1 MTGFDE
7 TIHSP
12 NRLRICAALSAARQ
26 VEFATL
32 ERGLGV
38 SKSLLS
44 KQLKVLI
51 DAGYVAVERKP
62 QPFGGA
68 DLRRSQGIPKSRR
81 GPAKNHRGELT
92 SKPAGSACEYQPAGR
107 VDTMATVSGVL

>member
-1 MTGFDE
+1 MIGFNE

-12 NRLRICAALSAARQ
+12 NRLRICAALSAARE

-32 ERGLGV
+32 EQGLGV

-62 QPFGGA
+62 QPFGRPRTWVG
-68 DLRRSQGIPKSRR
+68 
-81 GPAKNHRGELT
+81 LT
-92 SKPAGSACEYQPAGR
+92 SAGR
-107 VDTMATVSGVL
+107 RAYRNHVAVLRKIIEEN

>member
-1 MTGFDE
+1 MTSFDE

-12 NRLRICAALSAARQ
+12 NRLRICAALSVARQ
-26 VEFATL
+26 VEFAAL

-62 QPFGGA
+62 QPFGRPRTWVG
-68 DLRRSQGIPKSRR
+68 
-81 GPAKNHRGELT
+81 LT
-92 SKPAGSACEYQPAGR
+92 SAGR
-107 VDTMATVSGVL
+107 RAYRNHVAALRKIIEEN

>member
-1 MTGFDE
+1 MIGFDE

-26 VEFATL
+26 VEFAAL

-62 QPFGGA
+62 QPFGRPRTWVG
-68 DLRRSQGIPKSRR
+68 
-81 GPAKNHRGELT
+81 LT
-92 SKPAGSACEYQPAGR
+92 SAGR
-107 VDTMATVSGVL
+107 RAYRNHVAALRKIIEEN

>member
-1 MTGFDE
+1 MIGFNE

-12 NRLRICAALSAARQ
+12 NRLRICAALSAARE

-32 ERGLGV
+32 EQGLVV

-62 QPFGGA
+62 QPFGRPRTWVG
-68 DLRRSQGIPKSRR
+68 
-81 GPAKNHRGELT
+81 LT
-92 SKPAGSACEYQPAGR
+92 SAGR
-107 VDTMATVSGVL
+107 RAYRNHVAALRKIIEEN

>member
-1 MTGFDE
+1 MIGFDE

-12 NRLRICAALSAARQ
+12 NRLRICAALSAARE

-62 QPFGGA
+62 QPFGRPRTWVG
-68 DLRRSQGIPKSRR
+68 
-81 GPAKNHRGELT
+81 LT
-92 SKPAGSACEYQPAGR
+92 SAGR
-107 VDTMATVSGVL
+107 RAYRNHVAALRKIIEEN

>member
-1 MTGFDE
+1 MIGFDE

-44 KQLKVLI
+44 KQLRVLI
-51 DAGYVAVERKP
+51 DAGYVVVERKP
-62 QPFGGA
+62 QPFGRPRTWVG
-68 DLRRSQGIPKSRR
+68 
-81 GPAKNHRGELT
+81 LT
-92 SKPAGSACEYQPAGR
+92 SAGR
-107 VDTMATVSGVL
+107 RAYRNHVAALRKIIEEN

>member
-51 DAGYVAVERKP
+51 DAGYVAVERKH
-62 QPFGGA
+62 QPIVRTRTWVG
-68 DLRRSQGIPKSRR
+68 
-81 GPAKNHRGELT
+81 LT
-92 SKPAGSACEYQPAGR
+92 AAGR
-107 VDTMATVSGVL
+107 KAYRNHVAALRKIIEEN

>member
-1 MTGFDE
+1 MIGFDE
-7 TIHSP
+7 TIRSP

-44 KQLKVLI
+44 KQLRVLI

-62 QPFGGA
+62 QPFGRPRTWVG
-68 DLRRSQGIPKSRR
+68 
-81 GPAKNHRGELT
+81 LT
-92 SKPAGSACEYQPAGR
+92 SAGR
-107 VDTMATVSGVL
+107 RAYRNHVAALRKIIEEN

>member
-1 MTGFDE
+1 MIGFDE

-12 NRLRICAALSAARQ
+12 NRLRICAALSAARE

-32 ERGLGV
+32 ERGLEV

-62 QPFGGA
+62 QPFGRPRTWVG
-68 DLRRSQGIPKSRR
+68 
-81 GPAKNHRGELT
+81 LT
-92 SKPAGSACEYQPAGR
+92 SAGR
-107 VDTMATVSGVL
+107 RAYRNHVAALRKIIEEN

>member
-1 MTGFDE
+1 MIGFDE

-12 NRLRICAALSAARQ
+12 HRLRICAALSAARQ

-44 KQLKVLI
+44 KQLRVLI

-62 QPFGGA
+62 QPFGRPRTWVG
-68 DLRRSQGIPKSRR
+68 
-81 GPAKNHRGELT
+81 LT
-92 SKPAGSACEYQPAGR
+92 SAGR
-107 VDTMATVSGVL
+107 RAYRNHVAALRKIIEEN

>member
-1 MTGFDE
+1 MIGFDE

-12 NRLRICAALSAARQ
+12 NRLRICAALSAARE

-44 KQLKVLI
+44 KQLRVLI

-62 QPFGGA
+62 QPFGRPRTWVG
-68 DLRRSQGIPKSRR
+68 
-81 GPAKNHRGELT
+81 LT
-92 SKPAGSACEYQPAGR
+92 SAGR
-107 VDTMATVSGVL
+107 RAYRNHVAALRKIIEEN

>member
-1 MTGFDE
+1 MIGFNE

-12 NRLRICAALSAARQ
+12 NRLRICAALSAARE

-32 ERGLGV
+32 EQGLGV

-51 DAGYVAVERKP
+51 DAGYVAVERKL
-62 QPFGGA
+62 QPFGRPRTWVG
-68 DLRRSQGIPKSRR
+68 
-81 GPAKNHRGELT
+81 LT
-92 SKPAGSACEYQPAGR
+92 SAGR
-107 VDTMATVSGVL
+107 RAYRNHVAALRKIIEEN

>member
-1 MTGFDE
+1 MTGFDK

-32 ERGLGV
+32 EQGLGV

-51 DAGYVAVERKP
+51 DAGYVKVERKP
-62 QPFGGA
+62 QSFGRPRTWVG
-68 DLRRSQGIPKSRR
+68 
-81 GPAKNHRGELT
+81 LT
-92 SKPAGSACEYQPAGR
+92 SAGR
-107 VDTMATVSGVL
+107 RAYRNHVAALRKIIEEN

>member
-62 QPFGGA
+62 QPFGRPRTWVG
-68 DLRRSQGIPKSRR
+68 
-81 GPAKNHRGELT
+81 LT
-92 SKPAGSACEYQPAGR
+92 SAGR
-107 VDTMATVSGVL
+107 RAYRNHVAALRKITEEN

>member
-1 MTGFDE
+1 MIGFDE
-7 TIHSP
+7 TIHSS
-12 NRLRICAALSAARQ
+12 NRLRICAALSAARE

-62 QPFGGA
+62 QPFGRPRTWVG
-68 DLRRSQGIPKSRR
+68 
-81 GPAKNHRGELT
+81 LT
-92 SKPAGSACEYQPAGR
+92 SAGR
-107 VDTMATVSGVL
+107 RAYRNHVAALRKIIEEN

>member
-62 QPFGGA
+62 QPIGRPRTWVG
-68 DLRRSQGIPKSRR
+68 
-81 GPAKNHRGELT
+81 LT
-92 SKPAGSACEYQPAGR
+92 SAGR
-107 VDTMATVSGVL
+107 RAYRNHVAALRKIIEEN

>member
-1 MTGFDE
+1 VTGVDE

-62 QPFGGA
+62 QPFGRPRTWVG
-68 DLRRSQGIPKSRR
+68 
-81 GPAKNHRGELT
+81 LT
-92 SKPAGSACEYQPAGR
+92 SAGR
-107 VDTMATVSGVL
+107 RAYRNHVAALRKIIEEN

>member
-1 MTGFDE
+1 MIGFDE

-12 NRLRICAALSAARQ
+12 NRLRICAALSAARE

-32 ERGLGV
+32 ERGLEV

-62 QPFGGA
+62 QPFGRPRAWVG
-68 DLRRSQGIPKSRR
+68 
-81 GPAKNHRGELT
+81 LT
-92 SKPAGSACEYQPAGR
+92 SACRRAYRNHVAALRKIIEEN
-107 VDTMATVSGVL
+107 

>member
-1 MTGFDE
+1 MIGFDE

-12 NRLRICAALSAARQ
+12 NRLRICVALSAARQ

-44 KQLKVLI
+44 KQLRVLI

-62 QPFGGA
+62 QPFGRPRTWVG
-68 DLRRSQGIPKSRR
+68 
-81 GPAKNHRGELT
+81 LT
-92 SKPAGSACEYQPAGR
+92 SAGR
-107 VDTMATVSGVL
+107 RAYRNHVAALRKIIEEN

>member
-1 MTGFDE
+1 MIGFDE

-44 KQLKVLI
+44 KQLRVLI

-62 QPFGGA
+62 QPFGRPRTWVG
-68 DLRRSQGIPKSRR
+68 
-81 GPAKNHRGELT
+81 LT
-92 SKPAGSACEYQPAGR
+92 SAGR
-107 VDTMATVSGVL
+107 RAYRNHVAALRKIIEEN

>member
-1 MTGFDE
+1 MIGFDE

-62 QPFGGA
+62 QPFGRPRTWVG
-68 DLRRSQGIPKSRR
+68 
-81 GPAKNHRGELT
+81 LT
-92 SKPAGSACEYQPAGR
+92 SAGR
-107 VDTMATVSGVL
+107 RAYRNHVATLRKIIEEN

>member
-44 KQLKVLI
+44 KQLRVLI

-62 QPFGGA
+62 QPFGRPRTWVG
-68 DLRRSQGIPKSRR
+68 
-81 GPAKNHRGELT
+81 LT
-92 SKPAGSACEYQPAGR
+92 SAGR
-107 VDTMATVSGVL
+107 RAYRNHVAALRKIIEEN

>member
-38 SKSLLS
+38 SKSLPS
-44 KQLKVLI
+44 KQLKVLT

-62 QPFGGA
+62 QPFGRPRTWVG
-68 DLRRSQGIPKSRR
+68 
-81 GPAKNHRGELT
+81 LT
-92 SKPAGSACEYQPAGR
+92 SAGR
-107 VDTMATVSGVL
+107 RAYRNHVAALRKIIEEN

>member
-26 VEFATL
+26 VEVATL

-62 QPFGGA
+62 QPFGRPRTWVG
-68 DLRRSQGIPKSRR
+68 
-81 GPAKNHRGELT
+81 LT
-92 SKPAGSACEYQPAGR
+92 SAGR
-107 VDTMATVSGVL
+107 RAYRNHVAALRKIIEEN

>member
-12 NRLRICAALSAARQ
+12 NRLRICAALSAARE

-62 QPFGGA
+62 QPFGRPRTWVG
-68 DLRRSQGIPKSRR
+68 
-81 GPAKNHRGELT
+81 LT
-92 SKPAGSACEYQPAGR
+92 SAGR
-107 VDTMATVSGVL
+107 RAYRNHVAALRKIIEEN

>member
-1 MTGFDE
+1 MTSFDE

-32 ERGLGV
+32 EQGLGV

-51 DAGYVAVERKP
+51 DAGYVTLERKP
-62 QPFGGA
+62 QPFGRPRTWVG
-68 DLRRSQGIPKSRR
+68 
-81 GPAKNHRGELT
+81 LT
-92 SKPAGSACEYQPAGR
+92 PAGR
-107 VDTMATVSGVL
+107 KAYRNHVAALRKIIEEN

>member
-51 DAGYVAVERKP
+51 EAGYVAVERKT
-62 QPFGGA
+62 QPFGRPRTWVG
-68 DLRRSQGIPKSRR
+68 
-81 GPAKNHRGELT
+81 LT
-92 SKPAGSACEYQPAGR
+92 SAGR
-107 VDTMATVSGVL
+107 RAYRNHVAALRKIIEEN

>member
-32 ERGLGV
+32 ERGLGG

-62 QPFGGA
+62 QPFGRPRTWVG
-68 DLRRSQGIPKSRR
+68 
-81 GPAKNHRGELT
+81 LT
-92 SKPAGSACEYQPAGR
+92 SAGR
-107 VDTMATVSGVL
+107 RAYRNHVAALRKIIEEN

>member
-51 DAGYVAVERKP
+51 DAGYIAVERKP
-62 QPFGGA
+62 QPFGRPRTWVG
-68 DLRRSQGIPKSRR
+68 LTEITSRPCEKSSRR
-81 GPAKNHRGELT
+81 TDVK
-92 SKPAGSACEYQPAGR
+92 AGWVG
-107 VDTMATVSGVL
+107 L

>member
-1 MTGFDE
+1 MTVFDE

-26 VEFATL
+26 VEFAALL
-32 ERGLGV
+32 EGLGV

-51 DAGYVAVERKP
+51 DAGYVTLERKP
-62 QPFGGA
+62 QRIGRPRTWVG
-68 DLRRSQGIPKSRR
+68 
-81 GPAKNHRGELT
+81 LT
-92 SKPAGSACEYQPAGR
+92 SAGR
-107 VDTMATVSGVL
+107 KAYRRHVAALRAIIEED

>member
-12 NRLRICAALSAARQ
+12 NRLRICAVLSAARQ

-62 QPFGGA
+62 QPFGRPRTWVG
-68 DLRRSQGIPKSRR
+68 
-81 GPAKNHRGELT
+81 LT
-92 SKPAGSACEYQPAGR
+92 SAGR
-107 VDTMATVSGVL
+107 RAYRNHVAALRKIIEEN

>member
-1 MTGFDE
+1 MNIRSNSYTAHLVTGFDE

-32 ERGLGV
+32 EQGLGV

-51 DAGYVAVERKP
+51 DAGYVKVEHKP
-62 QPFGGA
+62 QSA
-68 DLRRSQGIPKSRR
+68 KHSRCRRLCRFSRLAFPSR
-81 GPAKNHRGELT
+81 
-92 SKPAGSACEYQPAGR
+92 
-107 VDTMATVSGVL
+107 

>member
-12 NRLRICAALSAARQ
+12 NRLRICAALSVARQ
-26 VEFATL
+26 VEFAAL
-32 ERGLGV
+32 EQGLGV

-51 DAGYVAVERKP
+51 DAGYVTVERKP
-62 QPFGGA
+62 QSFGRPRTWVG
-68 DLRRSQGIPKSRR
+68 
-81 GPAKNHRGELT
+81 LT
-92 SKPAGSACEYQPAGR
+92 SAGR
-107 VDTMATVSGVL
+107 RAYRNHVAALRKIIEEN

>member
-26 VEFATL
+26 VEFTTL

-62 QPFGGA
+62 QPFGRPRTWVG
-68 DLRRSQGIPKSRR
+68 
-81 GPAKNHRGELT
+81 LT
-92 SKPAGSACEYQPAGR
+92 SAGR
-107 VDTMATVSGVL
+107 RAYRNHVAALRKIIEEN